1 MAKLQQIIE
10 QEFGRQTIARTQLP
24 EYFETGM
31 TPTKHL
37 RPYQEDCMRHFL
49 TYMNPENIFE
59 GKPFRPHLLFH
70 MATGSGK
77 TMIMA
82 LAMLYLYEQGYRNFL
97 FFVSS
102 NNIVEKTRD
111 NFLNPSSQKYLFA
124 PSIAINGKKVE
135 VREVKN
141 FQGSDPDCINLCL
154 TTIQALH
161 TDLNAE
167 KENAVTYE
175 DFATEPIVLIA
186 DEAHHLNVETK
197 KKRSDKEA
205 EDVENWERTIKNIFQ
220 KDNGKQPNVLLEFT
234 ATMDLADPAIAQK
247 YEEKI
252 IFDYTL
258 KRFREDGYS
267 KEVETFVTDLDA
279 LDRALQAVI
288 LSQYKRKVFVQLGQ
302 DIKPVVMFK
311 SNKIKENK
319 ANYDAFKERVASL
332 KPADIDHIRARAKD
346 DLKAAFD
353 YFESHGVTDENL
365 ILELQNEFAEERLLL
380 VDGNTITPEKQRLL
394 NSLEDPS
401 NGIRAIFA
409 VDMLNEG
416 WDVLNLYDIV
426 RLYDTRDAKGN
437 KPGKTTMQEAQ
448 LIGRGARYMPFRD
461 PTNEALPIDKRKY
474 DGDTANPCRV
484 VEKLHYHSAHNP
496 RYIQELRTA
505 LIQTGIV
512 AEHYV
517 QLNLDMKPSFKES
530 RLYKKGLVFVNERRK
545 LAELEDDGTIGEA
558 IRKKVFTVK
567 MPTGKMASGL
577 IFGDK
582 APDEVLTSQT
592 VPQFDFIKVG
602 RHVVRSAMNR
612 FSTYGYEA
620 LRELYPR
627 LKSCAEFVSS
637 ECYLAKLQVKV
648 TGKFASLAEYSQADR
663 LYIAKDV
670 LRQLELLLRTRGKTY
685 RGTKTFEPQPFK
697 KLFRANIVLK
707 IVVNA
712 DGLQEFGRSQKNP
725 ANIDY
730 GLDLS
735 KKDWYAYN
743 DNFGTSEEKAL
754 VKYIDGIM
762 SKLEEK
768 YKEIYLVR
776 NERDVRIFSFDEG
789 RAFEPDYV
797 LFLRRK
803 DFDSKYDNLQI
814 FIEPKGNQL
823 LKEDKWKENFLKEIS
838 KLGDVRWMTATDK
851 YNVWGLPFYNEGKE
865 AEFNREFTDSIMKEE
880 APYGLSALNGSV

>member
-37 RPYQEDCMRHFL
+37 RPYQEDCMRYFL
-49 TYMNPENIFE
+49 TYIDPENIFE

-82 LAMLYLYEQGYRNFL
+82 LTMLYLYEQGYRNFL

-197 KKRSDKEA
+197 KKRSDKEK
-205 EDVENWERTIKNIFQ
+205 ENVENWERTIKNIFQ
-220 KDNGKQPNVLLEFT
+220 KDNGKLPNVLLEFT
-234 ATMDLADPAIAQK
+234 ATMALADSAIAHK
-247 YEEKI
+247 YEDKI

-279 LDRALQAVI
+279 LDRALQAII
-288 LSQYKRKVFVQLGQ
+288 LSQYKRKVFVSLGQ

-311 SNKIKENK
+311 SNKIKETK

-612 FSTYGYEA
+612 FSTYGDEA